1 MTAKMHE
8 ANLMAGPWTD
18 PDECAPIK
26 EAVSG
31 SCSQCGAAALA
42 RYPVLSAD
50 GWFEVVKCQTCLHSE
65 SRAPWN
71 RLGWIVVPEVDV

>member
-1 MTAKMHE
+1 MHK
-8 ANLMAGPWTD
+8 ANLAAPHETD
-18 PDECAPIK
+18 PDASAPIK
-26 EAVSG
+26 EAVPG

-65 SRAPWN
+65 SRVPWH
-71 RLGWIVVPEVDV
+71 RLGWIVVPVVDV